1 VKILSIVGARP
12 QFIKAALL
20 LREFERRRV
29 VHRLVHSGQHYDR
42 DMSQV
47 FFDQLGLPEPDHS
60 LGVGSGSH
68 AVQTAEMM
76 RRLEPV
82 LEVEQ
87 PDWVVVFGDTNT
99 TLAGALT
106 AAKLRLPIV
115 HVEAGLR
122 SFNRA
127 MPEEIN
133 RVVADR
139 CAEILCA
146 PTERAAAQLASEGVR
161 AGVYVVG
168 DLMLDLVAGVRE
180 TLVPHPP
187 ILQRLE
193 LDPRGYAVATI
204 HRAANTDD
212 PRAFGRIV
220 EGLRRVGMP
229 VIFPVHPRTVGVARD
244 FNVGAAGDNILPI
257 EPLPYEEMIALTLHA
272 RVMLTDSGGLQKEA
286 VVLGVPCV
294 TLRDETEWPETLED
308 GWNALAGTDPDAIE
322 RLALRPRPLTAAR
335 AFLADGHCAERIAD
349 LLAPDATESRSEVTV
364 AAAAP
369 LR

>member
-1 VKILSIVGARP
+1 MKILSIVGARP
-12 QFIKAALL
+12 QFIKAVLL
-20 LREFERRRV
+20 LREFERRHIT
-29 VHRLVHSGQHYDR
+29 HRLVHSGQHYDR
-42 DMSQV
+42 EMSQV
-47 FFDQLGLPEPDHS
+47 FFDQLGLPEPDYA
-60 LGVGSGSH
+60 LGVGSASH
-68 AVQTAEMM
+68 AVQTADIM

-82 LEVEQ
+82 LENERPQ
-87 PDWVVVFGDTNT
+87 WVVVFGDTNT

-106 AAKLRLPIV
+106 AAKLHLPIA

-161 AGVYVVG
+161 AGVHVVG
-168 DLMLDLVAGVRE
+168 DLMVDLVVRIRE
-180 TLVPHPP
+180 QLAEQPP

-193 LDPRGYAVATI
+193 LEPRSYAVATI

-212 PRAFGRIV
+212 QQAFGRIV
-220 EGLRRVGMP
+220 AGLRRIGMP
-229 VIFPVHPRTVGVARD
+229 VIFPVHPRSLNVARIFD
-244 FNVGAAGDNILPI
+244 VGAAGDSILPI
-257 EPLPYEEMIALTLHA
+257 EPLPYEEMIALALHA
-272 RVMLTDSGGLQKEA
+272 RVVLTDSGGLQKEA

-294 TLRDETEWPETLED
+294 TLRDETEWPETLDD

-322 RLALRPRPLTAAR
+322 RLALRPRPLAAAH
-335 AFLADGHCAERIAD
+335 AFAADGRCAERIAD
-349 LLAPDATESRSEVTV
+349 LLAPSPPASPSEVTV
-364 AAAAP
+364 VETAP
-369 LR
+369 AR

>member
-12 QFIKAALL
+12 QFIKVALL
-20 LREFERRRV
+20 LREFERRRIE
-29 VHRLVHSGQHYDR
+29 HRLVHSGQHYDR
-42 DMSQV
+42 EMSQV
-47 FFDQLGLPEPDHS
+47 FFDQLGLPEPDHA
-60 LGVGSGSH
+60 LGVGSASH
-68 AVQTAEMM
+68 AAQTAEMM

-82 LEVEQ
+82 LQKEQ

-106 AAKLRLPIV
+106 AAKLNLPTV

-168 DLMLDLVAGVRE
+168 DLMLDLVVAVRE
-180 TLVPHPP
+180 TLPDHPP

-193 LDPRGYAVATI
+193 LEPRCYAVATI

-220 EGLRRVGMP
+220 SGLRRVGMP
-229 VIFPVHPRTVGVARD
+229 VIFPVHPRTAGVARD
-244 FNVGAAGDNILPI
+244 FDVGAAGDSILPI
-257 EPLPYEEMIALTLHA
+257 EPLPYEEMIALALHA

-286 VVLGVPCV
+286 SVLGVPCV
-294 TLRDETEWPETLED
+294 TLRDETEWPETLDD

-335 AFLADGHCAERIAD
+335 AFLADGRCAERIAD
-349 LLAPDATESRSEVTV
+349 LLAPDPLGSLSEVTV
-364 AAAAP
+364 PEAAP

>member
-1 VKILSIVGARP
+1 
-12 QFIKAALL
+12 
-20 LREFERRRV
+20 
-29 VHRLVHSGQHYDR
+29 
-42 DMSQV
+42 
-47 FFDQLGLPEPDHS
+47 
-60 LGVGSGSH
+60 
-68 AVQTAEMM
+68 MM

-82 LEVEQ
+82 LEDEQ

-106 AAKLRLPIV
+106 AAKLNLPIV

-146 PTERAAAQLASEGVR
+146 PTRRAAAQLASEGVR
-161 AGVYVVG
+161 AGVHVVG
-168 DLMLDLVAGVRE
+168 DLMLDLVVGIRE
-180 TLVPHPP
+180 TLAAHPP

-193 LDPRGYAVATI
+193 LEPRSYAVATI

-212 PRAFGRIV
+212 PRAFERIV
-220 EGLRRVGMP
+220 NGLRRVGMP
-229 VIFPVHPRTVGVARD
+229 VIFPVHPRTAGVARD
-244 FNVGAAGDNILPI
+244 FDVGAAGDSILPI
-257 EPLPYEEMIALTLHA
+257 EPLPYEEMIALALHA

-286 VVLGVPCV
+286 IVLGVPCV
-294 TLRDETEWPETLED
+294 TLRDETEWPETLDD

-322 RLALRPRPLTAAR
+322 RLALRPRPLTPAR
-335 AFLADGHCAERIAD
+335 AFLADGRCAERIAD
-349 LLAPDATESRSEVTV
+349 LLAPDLPATPSELTV
-364 AAAAP
+364 AEAAP
-369 LR
+369 HR